1 MAPGCSI
8 MSSARD
14 RSAHE
19 VIALQMTLP
28 AALLN
33 AAALG

>member
-1 MAPGCSI
+1 MNK
-8 MSSARD
+8 ARD

-19 VIALQMTLP
+19 VIALQMMLP